1 MVVSLLQRCG
11 HKLTLYALYFQDTVV
26 ALQALSEFA
35 KLVYS
40 KDVNMRINVFTTKG
54 QTPSTKIERYINR
67 ENNDILQ
74 YVDVSVQ
81 YFVLINSIG
90 HNPDNI
96 NMLGTHGHNVH
107 GPHSLCWPTISNPH
121 QSNTILLVGSTWNQ
135 TDGSTWGQCVV
146 K

>member
-1 MVVSLLQRCG
+1 M
-11 HKLTLYALYFQDTVV
+11 YFQDTVV

-81 YFVLINSIG
+81 YLDVLVYSIS

-96 NMLGTHGHNVH
+96 NMLGTHMHSVD
-107 GPHSLCWPTISNPH
+107 GPHSLR
-121 QSNTILLVGSTWNQ
+121 
-135 TDGSTWGQCVV
+135 
-146 K
+146 

>member
-11 HKLTLYALYFQDTVV
+11 HKLTYYVSYFQDTVV

-40 KDVNMRINVFTTKG
+40 KDVDMRINVFTTKG

-81 YFVLINSIG
+81 YLDYLLNPLVITQITLICWG
-90 HNPDNI
+90 HMGI
-96 NMLGTHGHNVH
+96 MFMVH
-107 GPHSLCWPTISNPH
+107 IHYVGLPLVIHICPT
-121 QSNTILLVGSTWNQ
+121 
-135 TDGSTWGQCVV
+135 
-146 K
+146 

>member
-1 MVVSLLQRCG
+1 MVVSLQQRCG

-54 QTPSTKIERYINR
+54 LTPSTKIERYINR

-81 YFVLINSIG
+81 YLEVLINSIG

-96 NMLGTHGHNVH
+96 NMLGIHGHNMD
-107 GPHSLCWPTISNPH
+107 GPHSPRRPNISNPH
-121 QSNTILLVGSTWNQ
+121 QSNATLLVQWDLRGPN
-135 TDGSTWGQCVV
+135 
-146 K
+146 